1 MTFGELPVHFAT
13 AEAAEAFRADAA
25 LRVADVDG
33 GDLFDGLARAL
44 AFPDYFGRNWDALD
58 ECLRDVET
66 STPVVVLLRDAASRW
81 ERDPKAMATLTDVW
95 LSAAADRGADLHLV
109 FVW

>member
-13 AEAAEAFRADAA
+13 AEGAEAFRADAA
-25 LRVADVDG
+25 LRVAEVETD
-33 GDLFDGLARAL
+33 DLFDGIARAL
-44 AFPDYFGRNWDALD
+44 EFPDYFGRNWDALD

-66 STPVVVLLRDAASRW
+66 AQPVVVLLRDAASRW
-81 ERDPKAMATLTDVW
+81 QRDPKAMVTLVDVW
-95 LSAAADRGADLHLV
+95 MSAAADRGADLHLV